1 LQGLPE
7 YSRIQIRSIRLP
19 MLLSTFE
26 VQGARQAFYNIARQL
41 PNLQTVEVEF
51 SLSAVRERWLDEND
65 EMQTG
70 LHGIFNPKDE
80 DEQYFLGPVM
90 AFAEAKIIVTAVD
103 KQDMGKVIFDRIK
116 PHIEMRVWQQ
126 LLPVRV
132 KREQRRIG
140 RIRRALGALEYDEVT
155 P

>member
-1 LQGLPE
+1 
-7 YSRIQIRSIRLP
+7 
-19 MLLSTFE
+19 
-26 VQGARQAFYNIARQL
+26 
-41 PNLQTVEVEF
+41 
-51 SLSAVRERWLDEND
+51 
-65 EMQTG
+65 
-70 LHGIFNPKDE
+70 
-80 DEQYFLGPVM
+80 M